1 MAFWDGLQTG
11 LSVLFIHLTAWSVL
25 LVAISRVDGIFLGTL
40 TLATIASFE
49 AIQPLIPAAHHLGEN
64 IASAQRLFDVID
76 TPPAVD
82 TALKDDSFSL
92 STPLFL
98 RLENVSFGYD
108 SAQRVLH
115 HIDLDLPHGKS
126 IAIVGVSGAGK
137 STLANLI
144 LRFWDVDEGRI
155 TLNDVDI
162 RHIDPDVLRRQFGV
176 MTQRTHLFN
185 TTLRENMSIARDGA
199 TEAELYEACEK
210 AHLMPFIQ
218 NLPNGMLTDV
228 GEGGFALSGGERQ
241 RVALARMLVKD
252 APIWI
257 LDEPTA
263 NLDSITESAILHT
276 LFDARAGKSLLLIT
290 HRLTHLDRLDE
301 IIVLDE
307 GRIVERG
314 THAQLIAQAGTY
326 WRLWQMQQ
334 GRIPVS

>member
-1 MAFWDGLQTG
+1 
-11 LSVLFIHLTAWSVL
+11 
-25 LVAISRVDGIFLGTL
+25 
-40 TLATIASFE
+40 
-49 AIQPLIPAAHHLGEN
+49 
-64 IASAQRLFDVID
+64 
-76 TPPAVD
+76 
-82 TALKDDSFSL
+82 
-92 STPLFL
+92 
-98 RLENVSFGYD
+98 
-108 SAQRVLH
+108 
-115 HIDLDLPHGKS
+115 
-126 IAIVGVSGAGK
+126 
-137 STLANLI
+137 
-144 LRFWDVDEGRI
+144 
-155 TLNDVDI
+155 DI
-162 RHIDPDVLRRQFGV
+162 RHIDPDVLRKQFGV

-199 TEAELYEACEK
+199 TEAELYAACEK
-210 AHLMPFIQ
+210 AHLLPFIQ
-218 NLPNGMLTDV
+218 NLPSGMLTDV

-314 THAQLIAQAGTY
+314 THDQLLAQGGTY

-334 GRIPVS
+334 GRIAVS